1 MKFGVASMTAPLK
14 EVVLRR
20 PGNSLIKADARAWNY
35 SKHFNPSEIENEY
48 ESFVRALEK
57 FGVKIHWIL
66 GDDLGN
72 ADSVFAYDAS
82 LMTPRGVI
90 LMSLGKEKRRGEEGL
105 HKNFYNNK
113 GIPIIGQVEAPGTAE
128 AGDTLW
134 LDETTVVIGKGFRT
148 NDLGAEQIKG
158 ILNAIGIKCYIFD
171 LPFYQGKSACLHL
184 MSLISMVDTKTALV
198 YETLLPV
205 GLWKLLNEKNI
216 NIISAPEN
224 EFYESDTLSTNVLAL
239 APGECLMLDNLPD
252 TEKVLRNADIK
263 VTTFQA
269 PALCI
274 GCEGGPTCLTRPLFR
289 DADA

>member
-14 EVVLRR
+14 EVALRR
-20 PGNSLIKADARAWNY
+20 PGNSLLKADPKAWNY
-35 SKHFNPSEIENEY
+35 GEHFNPSEIENEY
-48 ESFVRALEK
+48 ECFVLALKK
-57 FGVKIHWIL
+57 FGVDIHWIL
-66 GDDLGN
+66 GDDLSN

-90 LMSLGKEKRRGEEGL
+90 LMSLGKEKRRGEEAL
-105 HKNFYNNK
+105 HKSFYNSK
-113 GIPIIGQVEAPGTAE
+113 GIPIIGQVESPGTAE

-134 LDETTVVIGKGFRT
+134 LDDTTVVIGKGFRT
-148 NDLGAEQIKG
+148 NDLGAEQIRG

-184 MSLISMVDTKTALV
+184 MSIISMVDTKAALV
-198 YETLLPV
+198 CETLLPV

-216 NIISAPEN
+216 NIICAPEN

-252 TEKVLRNADIK
+252 TEKVLRNADVK

>member
-14 EVVLRR
+14 EVSLRR
-20 PGNSLIKADARAWNY
+20 PGNSLIKADPKAWNY

-48 ESFVRALEK
+48 ESFVLALEN
-57 FGVKIHWIL
+57 FGVNIHWIL

-72 ADSVFAYDAS
+72 ADAVFAYDAS

-90 LMSLGKEKRRGEEGL
+90 LMSLGKEKRWGEEGL
-105 HKNFYNNK
+105 HKSFYSSK
-113 GIPIIGQVEAPGTAE
+113 GITIIGQVEAPGTAE

-134 LDETTVVIGKGFRT
+134 LDETTAVIGKGFRT
-148 NDLGAEQIKG
+148 NDLGAEQIKS

-224 EFYESDTLSTNVLAL
+224 ELSL
-239 APGECLMLDNLPD
+239 
-252 TEKVLRNADIK
+252 IH
-263 VTTFQA
+263 
-269 PALCI
+269 I
-274 GCEGGPTCLTRPLFR
+274 
-289 DADA
+289 

>member
-14 EVVLRR
+14 EVALRR
-20 PGNSLIKADARAWNY
+20 PGNSLLKADPKAWNY
-35 SKHFNPSEIENEY
+35 GEHFNPSEIENEY
-48 ESFVRALEK
+48 ECFVLALKK
-57 FGVKIHWIL
+57 FGVDIHWIL
-66 GDDLGN
+66 GDDLSN

-90 LMSLGKEKRRGEEGL
+90 LMSLGKEKRRGEEAL
-105 HKNFYNNK
+105 HKSFYNSK
-113 GIPIIGQVEAPGTAE
+113 GIPIIGQVEPPGTAE

-134 LDETTVVIGKGFRT
+134 LDDTTVVIGKGFRT
-148 NDLGAEQIKG
+148 NDLGAEQIRG

-184 MSLISMVDTKTALV
+184 MSIISMVDTKTALV

-263 VTTFQA
+263 VTTFKA

-289 DADA
+289 DSDA

>member
-14 EVVLRR
+14 EVALRR
-20 PGNSLIKADARAWNY
+20 PGNSLLKADPKAWNY
-35 SKHFNPSEIENEY
+35 GEHFNPSEIENEY
-48 ESFVRALEK
+48 ECFVLALKK
-57 FGVKIHWIL
+57 FGVDIHWIL
-66 GDDLGN
+66 GDDLSN

-90 LMSLGKEKRRGEEGL
+90 LMSLGKEKRRGEEAL
-105 HKNFYNNK
+105 HKSFYNSK
-113 GIPIIGQVEAPGTAE
+113 GIPIIGQVESPGTAE

-134 LDETTVVIGKGFRT
+134 LDDTTVVIGKGFRT
-148 NDLGAEQIKG
+148 NDLGAEQIRG

-171 LPFYQGKSACLHL
+171 LPFYHGKSACLHL
-184 MSLISMVDTKTALV
+184 MSIISMVDTKAALV
-198 YETLLPV
+198 CETLLPV

-216 NIISAPEN
+216 NIICAPEN

-263 VTTFQA
+263 VTTFHA